1 MRSATDIA
9 LLLLLWACAVL
20 AACDGGKDVLDTAPP
35 DVTPHFVPGDKFE
48 VTVFEEEEL
57 SGEFQVQEDG
67 SIDYPLV
74 GRIKVAGL
82 TQGALQAKLEEM
94 LRDGY
99 LVNPQVRVNVLERQ
113 NLEVSVFGEVK
124 KPGTFPYVDRLTL
137 VQAVSDAGG
146 TTEMANPRKVTL
158 TRSGPSGTKVYE
170 VSLRD
175 ITRGKR
181 DDILL
186 LPGDIIYVPQSP
198 I

>member
-9 LLLLLWACAVL
+9 LVVLVWACALL
-20 AACDGGKDVLDTAPP
+20 AACEAGNRVPDAVPP
-35 DVTPHFVPGDKFE
+35 GVTPHFVPGDTFE

-74 GRIKVAGL
+74 GRVKVTGL
-82 TQGALQAKLEEM
+82 TQGEVQRKLEEL

-124 KPGTFPYVDRLTL
+124 KPGTFPYVDKLTL
-137 VQAVSDAGG
+137 VQAISDAGG
-146 TTEMANPRKVTL
+146 TTEMANPRKVSL
-158 TRSGPSGTKVYE
+158 TRQTGGKAEVYE
-170 VSLRD
+170 VSLKD

-181 DDILL
+181 DDIVL